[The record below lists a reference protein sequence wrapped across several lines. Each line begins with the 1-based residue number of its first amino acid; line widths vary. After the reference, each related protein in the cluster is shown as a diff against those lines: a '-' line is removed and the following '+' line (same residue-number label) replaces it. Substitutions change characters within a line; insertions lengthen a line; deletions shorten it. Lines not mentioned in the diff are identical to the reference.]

1 MTTNIDEANGT
12 FILLACDGVNHITY
26 PTHMKNN
33 LQYHYMKLS
42 SQTTNNTTNTS
53 VISTMNINVIYE
65 LWHH

>member
-1 MTTNIDEANGT
+1 MANVYKANGT
-12 FILLACDGVNHITY
+12 FILIARDCMNHITY

-33 LQYHYMKLS
+33 LWYHYMKPS

-53 VISTMNINVIYE
+53 TINTMNINAIYE